1 MLTDPRPDGRRSPS
15 SLDPMVNISLLRN
28 LVPLASLLPT
38 DRAELAKHARV
49 GAYAPGQ
56 IVFSRGEPARTI
68 PYLLSGEV
76 EIFDGLD
83 SRVVRAETPEA
94 RQPLAQGAR
103 RATTAT
109 CVKAAQV
116 LMVDREQLDL
126 VLTWAQT
133 GGVEVVEFSSKSAEG
148 DEQNDWM
155 TALLQNQA
163 FHLIPPGNIAQLF
176 SCMQAA
182 YYEAGKTII
191 RQGNPG
197 DAYFIITAGRVQ
209 VVREEPDGINETEVS
224 QLSVGRGFGE
234 EALVSGQP
242 RNATVRALT
251 DTQLMRVT
259 AGDFARLLKA
269 PLMREISLEEIAAG
283 TQLIDVRLPDE
294 YGAGHLPDAINLPLS
309 RIRDLAVELDPTR
322 ICAVYCDS
330 GRRSASA
337 TYLLCERGFDARL
350 ISGGV
355 EAGLLTDLV

>member
-1 MLTDPRPDGRRSPS
+1 
-15 SLDPMVNISLLRN
+15 MVNLSLLRN

-38 DRAELAKHARV
+38 DRAELAKHCRV
-49 GAYAPGQ
+49 GGYTPGQ
-56 IVFSRGEPARTI
+56 MIFSRGESARTV
-68 PYLLSGEV
+68 PYLLSGAV

-83 SRVVRAETPEA
+83 TRVVRAETPEA
-94 RQPLAQGAR
+94 LQPLAQGAR

-109 CVKAAQV
+109 CVKAGQI
-116 LMVDREQLDL
+116 LLVDREQLDL

-133 GGVEVVEFSSKSAEG
+133 GGVEVVDIAGKSES
-148 DEQNDWM
+148 DDDSNDWM

-163 FHLIPPGNIAQLF
+163 FHRIPPGNIAQLF
-176 SCMQAA
+176 SCMQSAHFA
-182 YYEAGKTII
+182 AGKTII

-209 VVREEPDGINETEVS
+209 VVREEADGINESEIS

-234 EALVSGQP
+234 EALLSGNP

-251 DTQLMRVT
+251 DVQVMRIG
-259 AGDFARLLKA
+259 AGDFERLLKA
-269 PLMREISLEEIAAG
+269 PLLREIELEEVGAQ
-283 TQLIDVRLPDE
+283 TQLIDVRLHDE
-294 YGAGHLPDAINLPLS
+294 FRAGHLPDAINLPLA
-309 RIRDLAVELDPTR
+309 RLREMAVQLDPGR

-350 ISGGV
+350 VAGGV
-355 EAGLLTDLV
+355 DAGLLTTTV